1 MTCAPHG
8 ITSFGRFN
16 HIGDNYFYFS
26 DQKTGAVEE
35 VRKHSPKNK
44 VQVARLRPKGKIRMV
59 DISQNEENVF
69 LKYCRFKFDP
79 TSNKKVPRE
88 YLIPSY
94 FSDCC
99 KLQGFDGIKYY
110 GTLSYKNYVTWK
122 DGHFVYVDQEILDM
136 AKEGSV

>member
-1 MTCAPHG
+1 
-8 ITSFGRFN
+8 
-16 HIGDNYFYFS
+16 
-26 DQKTGAVEE
+26 
-35 VRKHSPKNK
+35 
-44 VQVARLRPKGKIRMV
+44 MV